1 MVLIDSWADFL
12 PTLMRGVKITL
23 LVTIYSTIF
32 AFVMSFI
39 AGFGRL
45 SKFRIIRWVTVIYVE
60 IFRGTSLLVQLFWI
74 YFALPMLIDVRVSA
88 LMASVL
94 ALGLNSGAYGSEVV
108 RSSILA
114 VPRGQTEATI
124 ALNMTPGQ
132 RMRLVILPQ
141 AFVRMLPAFGNLL
154 IELLKGTS
162 LVSFITVMDLTYQ
175 GMILRSYSNYHTTEI
190 FIMLLVIYF
199 IIAYVLTL
207 IVRWFEK
214 RAAAGRS

>member
-1 MVLIDSWADFL
+1 MDFL
-12 PTLMRGVKITL
+12 PPLMRGVKITL
-23 LVTIYSTIF
+23 LVMIYSTIV
-32 AFVMSFI
+32 AFLMSFI
-39 AGFGRL
+39 AGLGRL
-45 SKFRIIRWVTVIYVE
+45 SKYRVIRFATVVYVE
-60 IFRGTSLLVQLFWI
+60 VFRGTSLLVQLFWI

-88 LMASVL
+88 ITASVL
-94 ALGLNSGAYGSEVV
+94 ALGLNYGAYGSEVV

-141 AFVRMLPAFGNLL
+141 AFVRMLPSFGNLL

-190 FIMLLVIYF
+190 FIMLLITYF
-199 IIAYVLTL
+199 VIAYALTL

>member
-1 MVLIDSWADFL
+1 MVLIDYWADFL

>member
-1 MVLIDSWADFL
+1 MDYWADFL

>member
-1 MVLIDSWADFL
+1 MDSWADFL